1 MHALFPV
8 LAVLGLASAQ
18 ETYTVWST
26 VLFLRTGDRSP
37 LTSANVP
44 TTLTP
49 LGAQQMHSVGNFFR
63 ERYITSSTGNAS
75 YDAAPLQGLSASVP
89 QDAQMYLLALDTQY
103 TAASAQAF
111 MQGLYPPYSLNS
123 TAASEST
130 GTDLNELGFLGNGSY
145 VSALFVVDL
154 LIFAFHC
161 QDQQSCA
168 KHECIVLYT
177 IPVLFLNRHVLH
189 LVLAVSLALWCC
201 RLTSSSRLNR
211 H

>member
-49 LGAQQMHSVGNFFR
+49 LGAQQMHSAGNFFR
-63 ERYITSSTGNAS
+63 ERYITSSTGNVS

-89 QDAQMYLLALDTQY
+89 QDTQMYLLALDTQY

-130 GTDLNELGFLGNGSY
+130 GADLNELGFLGNGSY
-145 VSALFVVDL
+145 VSALFVCMNL
-154 LIFAFHC
+154 H
-161 QDQQSCA
+161 QHQQRRANSA
-168 KHECIVLYT
+168 SFVLYF
-177 IPVLFLNRHVLH
+177 IPVLFLNRHVLRQNW
-189 LVLAVSLALWCC
+189 SLACC
-201 RLTSSSRLNR
+201 PPRGAVI
-211 H
+211 